1 MDLLSWVVLISLLV
15 FQRLLGEWDCFLIPV
30 MHTSIKSKL
39 TPAKSNSKSPRVKSR
54 QNDLHQN
61 HYIKIERSL

>member
-30 MHTSIKSKL
+30 MHTSVKSKL
-39 TPAKSNSKSPRVKSR
+39 TPAKPNSKSPRVKSR
-54 QNDLHQN
+54 
-61 HYIKIERSL
+61 